1 MPDYDG
7 ETKRC
12 SDFITTFSDPSIP
25 REQFDPI
32 HGNLKYMTMLQ
43 SVVNKKL
50 DMIIIEMDYLRE
62 FFNANKD
69 QGFIERVR
77 MNTQR
82 YIKLFSSVIDSNLP
96 LPSEQI
102 DEDKLTTFDIVM
114 QQRRFNTQQSRQ

>member
-50 DMIIIEMDYLRE
+50 DMIMIEMDDLRE